1 MPIVNLRLL
10 YGWLELAHATICM
23 PVFHIR
29 EGASIIS
36 LSAARPGRWPALVH
50 MNECISF
57 KFLND
62 RFRKLLFLIFGSK
75 CFKED
80 NLLNGKD

>member
-29 EGASIIS
+29 EGASIKFERGQ
-36 LSAARPGRWPALVH
+36 ARKMARV
-50 MNECISF
+50 
-57 KFLND
+57 
-62 RFRKLLFLIFGSK
+62 GSY
-75 CFKED
+75 E
-80 NLLNGKD
+80 